1 MKKVTKVENDKLYPL
16 ETDNQRL
23 VTNLVTISELHDF
36 KEHPFKVEQDM
47 QLFELM
53 RSIEEKGVIVPPIVR
68 DNPYGEGYE
77 ITYNI

>member
-1 MKKVTKVENDKLYPL
+1 MKKDVKEENCNLYPL

-36 KEHPFKVEQDM
+36 KEHSFKVEHDM

-53 RSIEEKGVIVPPIVR
+53 RMKH
-68 DNPYGEGYE
+68 
-77 ITYNI
+77 